1 VGQQGAE
8 RVTEDR
14 FAFGLR
20 FRSELELPELAP
32 FDADGEPDVTIRLG
46 AVPAELPGSTPVG
59 RLAHTLPGDFLMDV
73 PSVARFRVL
82 AGREIIAD
90 LAPGATPAEVRA
102 YLVGT
107 VAGAAI
113 YQRGMLPLHANSVR
127 CGDQAFAF
135 TGSTGSGKSTLAA
148 YFLDRGYPVLADD
161 VTVVSPR
168 ENGPAVAW
176 PGVRRIKLCADAF
189 AAFGRDTAGLE
200 RAPGG
205 AREKFVLPNPRM
217 ESREPAAFT
226 RLYVLGRAREGEVGD
241 FRRLS
246 GREALAAFLSNI
258 YRPNICAGMGLKGPA
273 MLAAA
278 QALRHAQ
285 VFVFRRRWGFDSFAE
300 EAARLEAHM
309 RADLSEIAK

>member
-1 VGQQGAE
+1 M
-8 RVTEDR
+8 TEDR

-46 AVPAELPGSTPVG
+46 AVPAALPGSTPVG
-59 RLAHTLPGDFLMDV
+59 RLAHALPGDFLVDV
-73 PSVARFRVL
+73 PKVARFRVL

-90 LAPGATPAEVRA
+90 IAPGATPAEVRA
-102 YLVGT
+102 YLLGT
-107 VAGAAI
+107 VAAAAI

-127 CGDQAFAF
+127 CGDDGFAFA
-135 TGSTGSGKSTLAA
+135 GPTGSGKSTLAA

-161 VTVVSPR
+161 VTVVSPC
-168 ENGPAVAW
+168 EAGPAAAW

-200 RAPGG
+200 RVPGV

-226 RLYVLGRAREGEVGD
+226 RLYVLGRAPQGEAGA
-241 FRRLS
+241 FRRLN
-246 GREALAAFLSNI
+246 GRDALAAFLGNI

-273 MLAAA
+273 MVAAA

-285 VFVFRRRWGFDSFAE
+285 VFLFRRRWGFDAFAE
-300 EAARLEAHM
+300 EAVRLEAHM
-309 RADLSEIAK
+309 RTDLAELGE